1 MIMTGEALLN
11 MLAYLGACIVLFI
24 IGKLVYHLFN
34 PKIKVAWEL
43 VENDNLAF
51 SLSYAGY
58 FTGLVIAIGGS
69 IVGPSYGLVEDLK
82 LIGMYGGLSI
92 LLLNISI
99 FINDWLILRKFSVK
113 KEILTDKNE
122 GTGIVQAAVTIA
134 TGLIIYSAVS
144 GQGGG
149 IHTAIGY
156 WAIGQVVFI
165 LISFIYDLITPYS
178 IHEHIE
184 KDNVAVGV
192 GFAGALVAF
201 GIIINHALSGD
212 FFGWEFIAED
222 VLIELGIGIVLLP
235 ILRFI
240 ADVVLLPGQKLT
252 DELINQEKPNIGA
265 AVIEAFVYIGSAI
278 FVTWSL

>member
-1 MIMTGEALLN
+1 MTGEALLN